1 MEYIEEIKEY
11 SEKDF
16 LTGLYNR
23 RYLFQNAPS
32 FIEEARNM
40 GQDVFLAM
48 FDIDFFKKIND
59 IHGHEAGD
67 AVLKNIGDKLKNFF
81 STHGMVIRLG
91 GEEFCTVLRDD
102 GMDIPAVLDQFR
114 IDIAESFMEYGE
126 LSLSYTLSIGLCAI
140 TDEKLDSVLRRAD
153 AALYRAKQNG
163 RNRLEYDRES

>member
-1 MEYIEEIKEY
+1 MAVIGVSSHEDEPLSTRFLKSGANDFLKKPFSSEEFYCRISQNIELLEYIEEIKEY

-40 GQDVFLAM
+40 DQDVFLAM

-67 AVLKNIGDKLKNFF
+67 AVLKNIGDKLKDLFLLR
-81 STHGMVIRLG
+81 S
-91 GEEFCTVLRDD
+91 EE
-102 GMDIPAVLDQFR
+102 
-114 IDIAESFMEYGE
+114 
-126 LSLSYTLSIGLCAI
+126 
-140 TDEKLDSVLRRAD
+140 RRVGKECRSRWSP
-153 AALYRAKQNG
+153 YH
-163 RNRLEYDRES
+163 